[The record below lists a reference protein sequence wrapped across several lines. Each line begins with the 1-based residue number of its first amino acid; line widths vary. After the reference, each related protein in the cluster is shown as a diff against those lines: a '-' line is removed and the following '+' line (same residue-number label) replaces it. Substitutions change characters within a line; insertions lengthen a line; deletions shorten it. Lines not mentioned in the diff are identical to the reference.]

1 MTAPIDT
8 QLRILTYNTHV
19 GVTIPAAVRHLLDT
33 LAPHLVVL
41 QEVQSPLARQ
51 RAGVLFSS
59 QVWSSV
65 GTQPASTGRGSS
77 GTLIFGRRSVLE
89 KVGESNDLITPFH
102 DRFHPERRCTTGQ
115 FQHRP
120 SGQVL
125 DIGAVHL
132 WTLKDSSIDPAVR
145 VQHLAQLR
153 AHVDSA
159 VRARGAGRLPFRL
172 GDFNQHLE
180 GRGHSP
186 AEQELARADLRPAR
200 PKNDHTRRIDEIFAP
215 EELTRSDFR
224 PITLPS
230 HLPGVEGPHKAL
242 VVDVTIPRLVHQPHH
257 VPAGQGAG
265 RHQ

>member
-1 MTAPIDT
+1 MTAPFDT
-8 QLRILTYNTHV
+8 HLRILTYNTHV
-19 GVTIPAAVRHLLDT
+19 GVTIPGAVRHLLDT

-51 RAGVLFSS
+51 RAGLLFSS

-65 GTQPASTGRGSS
+65 GTRPASTGRGSA
-77 GTLIFGRRSVLE
+77 GTLIFGRRSVLN

-132 WTLKDSSIDPAVR
+132 WTLKNSSIDPAVPAG
-145 VQHLAQLR
+145 HLAQLR
-153 AHVDSA
+153 AHADSA
-159 VRARGAGRLPFRL
+159 VRARRAGRLPFRL
-172 GDFNQHLE
+172 GDFNQHLD

-200 PKNDHTRRIDEIFAP
+200 PDNDHTRRIDEIFAP
-215 EELTRSDFR
+215 DELTRGGFR
-224 PITLPS
+224 AVTLPS
-230 HLPGVEGPHKAL
+230 HFPGVEGPHKAL
-242 VVDVTIPRLVHQPHH
+242 VVDVTIPRLALLHRR

-265 RHQ
+265 RHR